1 MPKMTKDELISK
13 IDSLQLDDDTKL
25 ELMENISDSI
35 DENDNSEVEKLKKE
49 NESLTKDVEL
59 WREKYK
65 DRFMN
70 KEEVKEIKEEKF
82 EEPEEKEEKKYIDV
96 KEI

>member
-1 MPKMTKDELISK
+1 MSKKTKDELITK
-13 IDSLQLDDDTKL
+13 IDSLQIDDDSKL
-25 ELMENISDSI
+25 ELMEDISDSI
-35 DENDNSEVEKLKKE
+35 EENGNSEVEKLKKE

-70 KEEVKEIKEEKF
+70 KEEIKEIKEEKF